1 MTKKGGSRKNNVIEG
16 GIKHF
21 CSTASKKNRM
31 GTFDAATRTALHFF
45 RVDQG
50 YLSCYFYLKTFKNK
64 KRFQNTNCKTNLDPF
79 FQKKGRIVNFHMIDL
94 FTSALS
100 DCQNA
105 FSILCEV
112 FNSIEEVTLSIVREL
127 KSQFL

>member
-1 MTKKGGSRKNNVIEG
+1 
-16 GIKHF
+16 
-21 CSTASKKNRM
+21 M
-31 GTFDAATRTALHFF
+31 GTFDTATRTALHFS

-50 YLSCYFYLKTFKNK
+50 YLSCYFYLKTFKTK
-64 KRFQNTNCKTNLDPF
+64 KKIFQNTDCKTNLDPF
-79 FQKKGRIVNFHMIDL
+79 FQKGRIVNFHMINL

>member
-1 MTKKGGSRKNNVIEG
+1 M
-16 GIKHF
+16 
-21 CSTASKKNRM
+21 
-31 GTFDAATRTALHFF
+31 FDAATRTALHFS

-50 YLSCYFYLKTFKNK
+50 YLSCYFLLKNLQKQ
-64 KRFQNTNCKTNLDPF
+64 KRFQNTDCKTNLDPF
-79 FQKKGRIVNFHMIDL
+79 FFSKKGRIINFHMIDL

-112 FNSIEEVTLSIVREL
+112 FNSIEEVTLSIVGEL

>member
-1 MTKKGGSRKNNVIEG
+1 M
-16 GIKHF
+16 
-21 CSTASKKNRM
+21 
-31 GTFDAATRTALHFF
+31 FDAATRTALHFS

-50 YLSCYFYLKTFKNK
+50 YLSCYFYLKKCKNK
-64 KRFQNTNCKTNLDPF
+64 KDFRIQIVRQILTHF
-79 FQKKGRIVNFHMIDL
+79 FKEGRIVNFHMIDL

>member
-1 MTKKGGSRKNNVIEG
+1 MLPLELLCISPELTSVT
-16 GIKHF
+16 
-21 CSTASKKNRM
+21 CLVT
-31 GTFDAATRTALHFF
+31 
-45 RVDQG
+45 
-50 YLSCYFYLKTFKNK
+50 CYLKTFKTK
-64 KRFQNTNCKTNLDPF
+64 KTVQNTDCKTNLDPF
-79 FQKKGRIVNFHMIDL
+79 FFPKKGRIINFHMIDL

-112 FNSIEEVTLSIVREL
+112 FNSVEEVTLSIVGEL

>member
-1 MTKKGGSRKNNVIEG
+1 
-16 GIKHF
+16 
-21 CSTASKKNRM
+21 M
-31 GTFDAATRTALHFF
+31 GTFDAATRTALHFS

-50 YLSCYFYLKTFKNK
+50 YLSCYFHLKTFKNK
-64 KRFQNTNCKTNLDPF
+64 KKYFRIQIVRQILTHFS
-79 FQKKGRIVNFHMIDL
+79 KKDRIVNFHIIDL

-100 DCQNA
+100 DYQNA

>member
-1 MTKKGGSRKNNVIEG
+1 
-16 GIKHF
+16 
-21 CSTASKKNRM
+21 M
-31 GTFDAATRTALHFF
+31 GPFDAATRTALHFS

-50 YLSCYFYLKTFKNK
+50 HLSCYFYLKTFKNK
-64 KRFQNTNCKTNLDPF
+64 KKIFQNTDCKTNLDPF
-79 FQKKGRIVNFHMIDL
+79 FKKNGRIVNFHMIDL

>member
-1 MTKKGGSRKNNVIEG
+1 
-16 GIKHF
+16 
-21 CSTASKKNRM
+21 M
-31 GTFDAATRTALHFF
+31 GTFDDATRTALHFS

-64 KRFQNTNCKTNLDPF
+64 KKYFRIQIVRQILTHF
-79 FQKKGRIVNFHMIDL
+79 FKKKGRIVNFHMIDL
-94 FTSALS
+94 FTATLS

-112 FNSIEEVTLSIVREL
+112 FNSIEEVTLSIVKEL

>member
-1 MTKKGGSRKNNVIEG
+1 MLPLELLYISPELTRVTCLVTSTLKNSKTKTDFRIQIVRQIL
-16 GIKHF
+16 
-21 CSTASKKNRM
+21 T
-31 GTFDAATRTALHFF
+31 HFF
-45 RVDQG
+45 
-50 YLSCYFYLKTFKNK
+50 
-64 KRFQNTNCKTNLDPF
+64 
-79 FQKKGRIVNFHMIDL
+79 KKGRIVNFHMIDL

-100 DCQNA
+100 DCHNA

>member
-1 MTKKGGSRKNNVIEG
+1 MTKKEGSRKNNVIEG

-21 CSTASKKNRM
+21 YSTASKKNGT
-31 GTFDAATRTALHFF
+31 GTFDAATRTALHFS

-50 YLSCYFYLKTFKNK
+50 YLSCYFYLKAFKNK
-64 KRFQNTNCKTNLDPF
+64 KRFQNTDCKTNLDPF
-79 FQKKGRIVNFHMIDL
+79 FQKKERIFNFHMIDL

-105 FSILCEV
+105 FSILCQV

-127 KSQFL
+127 KSQFM

>member
-1 MTKKGGSRKNNVIEG
+1 MF
-16 GIKHF
+16 H
-21 CSTASKKNRM
+21 
-31 GTFDAATRTALHFF
+31 AATRTALHFS

-50 YLSCYFYLKTFKNK
+50 YLPCYFLLKNLQKQ
-64 KRFQNTNCKTNLDPF
+64 KRFQNTDCKTNLDPF
-79 FQKKGRIVNFHMIDL
+79 FFPKKGRIINFHMIDL

-112 FNSIEEVTLSIVREL
+112 FNSIEEVTLSIVGEL

>member
-1 MTKKGGSRKNNVIEG
+1 MLLLYLKNSKTKKYFRIQIVRQIL
-16 GIKHF
+16 
-21 CSTASKKNRM
+21 T
-31 GTFDAATRTALHFF
+31 HFF
-45 RVDQG
+45 
-50 YLSCYFYLKTFKNK
+50 
-64 KRFQNTNCKTNLDPF
+64 
-79 FQKKGRIVNFHMIDL
+79 KKGRIVNFRMIDL

-112 FNSIEEVTLSIVREL
+112 FSSIEEVTLSIVREL

>member
-1 MTKKGGSRKNNVIEG
+1 MLHRFKKIIE
-16 GIKHF
+16 
-21 CSTASKKNRM
+21 R
-31 GTFDAATRTALHFF
+31 GTFDAATRTALHFSK
-45 RVDQG
+45 VDQG
-50 YLSCYFYLKTFKNK
+50 YLSCYFYLKKFKNK
-64 KRFQNTNCKTNLDPF
+64 KRFQNTDCKTNFDPF
-79 FQKKGRIVNFHMIDL
+79 FQKKVESSIFHMTDL

>member
-1 MTKKGGSRKNNVIEG
+1 
-16 GIKHF
+16 
-21 CSTASKKNRM
+21 M
-31 GTFDAATRTALHFF
+31 GTFDDATRTALHFS

-50 YLSCYFYLKTFKNK
+50 YLSCYFCLKTFKNK
-64 KRFQNTNCKTNLDPF
+64 KKYFRIQIVRQILTHFLK
-79 FQKKGRIVNFHMIDL
+79 KKGRIINFHMIDL

-105 FSILCEV
+105 FSILCKV

>member
-1 MTKKGGSRKNNVIEG
+1 
-16 GIKHF
+16 
-21 CSTASKKNRM
+21 M
-31 GTFDAATRTALHFF
+31 GTFDAATRTALHFS

-64 KRFQNTNCKTNLDPF
+64 KIFQNTDCKTSLDSF
-79 FQKKGRIVNFHMIDL
+79 FQKKV
-94 FTSALS
+94 

-127 KSQFL
+127 KTQFL

>member
-1 MTKKGGSRKNNVIEG
+1 M
-16 GIKHF
+16 
-21 CSTASKKNRM
+21 
-31 GTFDAATRTALHFF
+31 FDAATDCLMLCISSELTKVTCL
-45 RVDQG
+45 VTSTQKP
-50 YLSCYFYLKTFKNK
+50 SKT

-79 FQKKGRIVNFHMIDL
+79 FSKKGRIVNFHMIDL

>member
-1 MTKKGGSRKNNVIEG
+1 MTKKGDQEKIIVIEG
-16 GIKHF
+16 GSNIF
-21 CSTASKKNRM
+21 APPLQKKNRT
-31 GTFDAATRTALHFF
+31 GTFDAVTRTALHFS
-45 RVDQG
+45 RADQG

-64 KRFQNTNCKTNLDPF
+64 KKRFQNTDCKTNLDP
-79 FQKKGRIVNFHMIDL
+79 L
-94 FTSALS
+94 FTFALS